1 MSMPF
6 LSLNFS
12 ASAAKCDEPTVF
24 TDLSASPG
32 TVITSWQWDFGDG
45 TYSTAQNPQH
55 TYGPEDSIYTVTLT
69 LTNAA
74 GCVDSIQREVTKGVC
89 VQALFDLTSQTVCND
104 HDVCFADYSY
114 VYADEYPLTRW
125 QWDFGDGTTETYT
138 NYQDSICHV
147 YANNGIYQVTLTVT
161 ALVHGVDNQDS
172 TSRQVQIATSPT
184 SDFASSKPCIN
195 SNTLFTDL
203 TQGHGSIITSW
214 SWNFGDINAT
224 GDTSTLQNPSY
235 SYANPG
241 TYTIE
246 LITRNNYGCTDTLR
260 DELEIFALPEVDFSF
275 NLPCAGKVTHFMD
288 ETIAGQ
294 AAFNQW
300 SWNFGDSQSTG
311 DTSNQQ
317 NPGYIYGQEGN
328 YTVALRVTDENTC
341 EDVTNKVIEVYPTPE
356 SEFNTVSN
364 YGGIQG
370 QVLCENLT
378 SGAILYAW
386 DFGNGLTS
394 ELENPVTVY
403 EQDGTYIIQLIST
416 NEYQCADTSYQ
427 EYDLILQGLYVPN
440 AFVPEGDNLEL
451 QTFKPVGSGL
461 KSYLIEIFDKWGTL
475 LWSSSKLDKQ
485 GSPTE
490 GWDGTYK
497 GSLLPVGDY
506 VWSINAQFES
516 GHRWQG
522 SDVGDGN
529 TKTYGTVALIR

>member
-1 MSMPF
+1 MG
-6 LSLNFS
+6 LS
-12 ASAAKCDEPTVF
+12 
-24 TDLSASPG
+24 SPPGAG
-32 TVITSWQWDFGDG
+32 TLAI
-45 TYSTAQNPQH
+45 ST
-55 TYGPEDSIYTVTLT
+55 L
-69 LTNAA
+69 
-74 GCVDSIQREVTKGVC
+74 
-89 VQALFDLTSQTVCND
+89 
-104 HDVCFADYSY
+104 
-114 VYADEYPLTRW
+114 
-125 QWDFGDGTTETYT
+125 
-138 NYQDSICHV
+138 
-147 YANNGIYQVTLTVT
+147 
-161 ALVHGVDNQDS
+161 LV
-172 TSRQVQIATSPT
+172 
-184 SDFASSKPCIN
+184 
-195 SNTLFTDL
+195 
-203 TQGHGSIITSW
+203 
-214 SWNFGDINAT
+214 
-224 GDTSTLQNPSY
+224 DTSTQQNPTY

-300 SWNFGDSQSTG
+300 SWNFGDSHSTS

-328 YTVALRVTDENTC
+328 YTVALRVRDDNTC

-356 SEFNTVSN
+356 SDFNTVSN

-394 ELENPVTVY
+394 ELESPVTVY

-440 AFVPEGDNLEL
+440 AFVPEGDNLDLQDFQAGRLRAEVLPDRDLRQMGHAAVEL
-451 QTFKPVGSGL
+451 LEAG
-461 KSYLIEIFDKWGTL
+461 
-475 LWSSSKLDKQ
+475 
-485 GSPTE
+485 
-490 GWDGTYK
+490 
-497 GSLLPVGDY
+497 
-506 VWSINAQFES
+506 
-516 GHRWQG
+516 
-522 SDVGDGN
+522 
-529 TKTYGTVALIR
+529 